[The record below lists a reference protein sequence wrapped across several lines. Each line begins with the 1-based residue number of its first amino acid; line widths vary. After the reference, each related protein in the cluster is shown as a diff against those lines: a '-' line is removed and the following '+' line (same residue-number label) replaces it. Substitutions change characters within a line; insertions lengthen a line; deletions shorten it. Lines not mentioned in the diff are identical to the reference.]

1 MEPPN
6 YNHFLGGMF
15 ALGAGGCWAVASIF
29 FSVLG
34 RSASSLAMNF
44 GKGVVALACILATF
58 PFLGFGS
65 TDASG
70 WLWLGV
76 SGLAGITLG
85 DTTFFQALARLGPRR
100 TLLMTTLIP
109 VLVALLSFLFLGERL
124 GLQAWG
130 GAALCVVG
138 VTWTMWE
145 RNVGSEGFDQGSWR
159 EGIGYGLLTVGACA
173 VAVLFTKFGLESG
186 ARPLDATFIR
196 LLAGTAGIT
205 VIGVGRGQVA
215 GWVRSF
221 NTVKLLGLLLI
232 ASTVGTFLGIW
243 FSNLALY
250 YTSATVATI
259 LGATDPLFVL
269 PLAAFILGEKVPPKS
284 ILGAVVA
291 VAGVALLLTR
301 LTR

>member
-1 MEPPN
+1 METPI
-6 YNHFLGGMF
+6 YNHFLGGVF

-34 RSASSLAMNF
+34 RSASPLAMNF
-44 GKGVVALACILATF
+44 GKGVVALACILAAM
-58 PFLGFGS
+58 PFIGFAS
-65 TDASG
+65 TDGYG
-70 WLWLGV
+70 WLMLGL

-109 VLVALLSFLFLGERL
+109 VLVAMLSFLFLGERL
-124 GLQAWG
+124 SLQAWG
-130 GAALCVVG
+130 GAGLCVAG

-145 RNVGSEGFDQGSWR
+145 RSVGSEGFDRGSWR

-173 VAVLFTKFGLESG
+173 VAVILTKLGLQSG
-186 ARPLDATFIR
+186 ARPLDATLIR
-196 LLAGTAGIT
+196 LLAGTGGLAL
-205 VIGVGRGQVA
+205 VGVGRGELG

-221 NTVKLLGLLLI
+221 STPRLIGLLLL
-232 ASTVGTFLGIW
+232 ASVVGTFFGIW
-243 FSNLALY
+243 FSNLALF

-269 PLAAFILGEKVPPKS
+269 PLAAFLLGEKVPMRAVF
-284 ILGAVVA
+284 GAAVA

-301 LTR
+301 